1 MEDVISKIINTN
13 KELFGE
19 NPIVNKINVGF
30 TNTIYNVNE
39 LFIVK
44 ICSDYGNEDDFLKE
58 INFYKSNEGNRL
70 IPKLYISNISKDE
83 VPYMYE
89 IIEKIDGVS
98 LYNVWHLLE
107 DSEREDVI
115 KKLCVSMKEIHS
127 NVGESYDWV
136 EYFSKQFVELNNKAK
151 DLSIFSLDEQ
161 LKLDYVYSRMSYYL
175 PSTEFVLIH
184 NDLHFDNIFY
194 NNGELKIIDFE
205 RSMYAPLD
213 FELDILYRMV
223 RMPWKFASEETEE
236 FTKEEDY
243 KNIMSY
249 LDRYYPEILS
259 IPNLYERL
267 AIYDVIYF
275 LEQLVKHPELNELK
289 KCVLNACEL
298 VK

>member
-1 MEDVISKIINTN
+1 MEEVISKIISIN
-13 KELFGE
+13 KELFSE

-30 TNTIYNVNE
+30 TNTIYNVND

-58 INFYKSNEGNRL
+58 INFYKSNEGNIL

-175 PSTEFVLIH
+175 SSTEFVLIH

-249 LDRYYPEILS
+249 LDKYYPEILS

-267 AIYDVIYF
+267 AIYDVVYF
-275 LEQLVKHPELNELK
+275 LEQLVKHPELDELK

>member
-1 MEDVISKIINTN
+1 MEDVISKIISIN
-13 KELFGE
+13 KELFSE

-44 ICSDYGNEDDFLKE
+44 ICSDYDNEDDFLKE
-58 INFYKSNEGNRL
+58 INFYKSNECNSL

-115 KKLCVSMKEIHS
+115 KKLCVFMKEIHS

-161 LKLDYVYSRMSYYL
+161 LKLDYVYSRMFYYL

-249 LDRYYPEILS
+249 LDKYYPEILS

-267 AIYDVIYF
+267 AIYDVVYF
-275 LEQLVKHPELNELK
+275 LEQLVKHPELDELK